1 MWLQAR
7 HIIVQLYRSLAYAS
21 DCIPVSIPVRF
32 RPFDEPMPI
41 PKVVQLK
48 RTWVFKASLSMQ
60 LSVNTFEQ
68 DCNLD
73 VAKQR
78 CHEYAPR
85 GPVGAR
91 LCQGAVH
98 IAGGLERLAS

>member
-1 MWLQAR
+1 
-7 HIIVQLYRSLAYAS
+7 
-21 DCIPVSIPVRF
+21 
-32 RPFDEPMPI
+32 MPI